1 MPPEIKS
8 IPPKTPFEI
17 GEIAADPA
25 SQAKRGWRV
34 RVNGQEVPDVTS
46 LELHQE
52 KMGVSLKY
60 GQHPGGYDSFEI
72 HEQGGGGAV
81 TVPYAIVEG
90 RLLIGVVAQNRPA
103 AGGVVLELPRG
114 FLDPGENHDEA
125 ALRETHEE
133 TGLDAVKSRLIKLG
147 SERNP
152 NSTFF
157 NTSKDGE
164 GISFYAIQVEP
175 NELVKVEN
183 QDGTSHYAFT
193 SDIQSQAEGDKA
205 AERILGSKFIP
216 VTEAVHSS
224 DILTEAGVGLLTA
237 RMIGARTLHFAGVEA
252 PQPADN

>member
-1 MPPEIKS
+1 MSPEIKTA
-8 IPPKTPFEI
+8 PPKTPFELGVI
-17 GEIAADPA
+17 SHNPEA
-25 SQAKRGWRV
+25 QAKRGWTV
-34 RVNGQEVPDVTS
+34 IVDGKEIPDVSTA
-46 LELHQE
+46 EIRQE
-52 KMGVSLKY
+52 KMGISLKY
-60 GQHPGGYDSFEI
+60 GQHPGGYDSIEI

-81 TVPYAIVEG
+81 TVPYAIIDG
-90 RLLIGVVAQNRPA
+90 HLLIGVVAQNRPA

-114 FLDPGENHDEA
+114 FLDPGETHDET

-147 SERNP
+147 NERNP

-164 GISFYAIQVEP
+164 GVSFYAIQVEP
-175 NELVKVEN
+175 NELVKVDSP
-183 QDGTSHYAFT
+183 DGTAHYAFT

-237 RMIGARTLHFAGVEA
+237 HMIGSNTLRFAGV
-252 PQPADN
+252 QLDTSN